1 MKDTS
6 GTRVLILETSGRQG
20 HAALACGERL
30 LCVRPL
36 DESRRHARDL
46 APAVRELLVAENW
59 KPADIQAVIV
69 TRGPGS
75 YTGLRVGIISAKVFA
90 FATGAALI
98 AIDTFAAI
106 ARQVGPEVS
115 AVEVL
120 ADAQQDK
127 IYVQRFFRS
136 EHGIAM
142 VPANSLTIVPVAD
155 WLQSRDPNDWVSGPC
170 LHALVGRLPAESC
183 VVHESQWDPTAE
195 SLLHI
200 GLDRFHDGERDNPWT
215 LEPLYLRPSAAEEK
229 WQKKRGLQR

>member
-1 MKDTS
+1 MVQDQVKDTS

-120 ADAQQDK
+120 
-127 IYVQRFFRS
+127 
-136 EHGIAM
+136 
-142 VPANSLTIVPVAD
+142 
-155 WLQSRDPNDWVSGPC
+155 
-170 LHALVGRLPAESC
+170 
-183 VVHESQWDPTAE
+183 
-195 SLLHI
+195 
-200 GLDRFHDGERDNPWT
+200 
-215 LEPLYLRPSAAEEK
+215 
-229 WQKKRGLQR
+229 